1 MQSIFFITGLK
12 AKHRT
17 TFCYIILFV
26 FDFSVVISVDL
37 SWIFFTP
44 TIDKKLLFFCKKS
57 GSDGIIVFG
66 RNEQGRQLHSVGTA
80 SLTT

>member
-1 MQSIFFITGLK
+1 MFIIYKT
-12 AKHRT
+12 
-17 TFCYIILFV
+17 
-26 FDFSVVISVDL
+26 DFS
-37 SWIFFTP
+37 WIVFTP